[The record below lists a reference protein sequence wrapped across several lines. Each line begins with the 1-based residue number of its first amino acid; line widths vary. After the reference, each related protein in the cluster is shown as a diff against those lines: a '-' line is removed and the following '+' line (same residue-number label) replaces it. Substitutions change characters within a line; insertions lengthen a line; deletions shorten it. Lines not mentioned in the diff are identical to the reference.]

1 MSLDGCRSSPDR
13 WTSPVIR
20 LGIVIILLATLV
32 GTVSA
37 TTIESEE
44 EIIRLGEQ
52 TEVTIHVNYSELTSQ
67 QVSLLI
73 PSGHSPQQLQAHD
86 SQGNELD
93 CEFNDVDSEILCE
106 PASFNTTYNVT
117 VEYTTPNDLSQEE
130 GYLEFNHVQ
139 RILIPTERY
148 RLRVVLPEGYGLV
161 EEGNV
166 EPLSPGDARRGS
178 DEGGR
183 QFTVTWEEDGLGLG
197 DVQRYQLKYQEL
209 RVFEDIFPDHLSFI
223 AALILILV
231 SLTLYVYVKRRQEE
245 GDTIASIMPV
255 LKDDEQEALRYII
268 DQGGDCEQKAL
279 VDNLDYSKAKVSRLV
294 TDLEERNLIEKVK
307 EGRKNRL
314 ILTKE
319 VGNIEAED

>member
-1 MSLDGCRSSPDR
+1 MSPDGCRSSLDR
-13 WTSPVIR
+13 RACSLVR
-20 LGIVIILLATLV
+20 LGVVFVFLIAFF
-32 GTVSA
+32 GTASA

-52 TEVTIHVNYSELTSQ
+52 TEVMINVNYSELTSER
-67 QVSLLI
+67 VSLLI
-73 PSGHSPQQLQAHD
+73 PAGHSPQQLQAHD

-93 CEFNDVDSEILCE
+93 CEFNDVDSEILCD

-117 VEYTTPNDLSQEE
+117 VEYTTPNDLSQQE
-130 GYLEFNHVQ
+130 GYLEFTHVQ
-139 RILIPTERY
+139 RILIPTDRY
-148 RLRVVLPEGYGLV
+148 RLRVILPEGYGLL
-161 EEGNV
+161 EEENV
-166 EPLSPGDARRGS
+166 EPLSPPDALRGS

-183 QFTVTWEEDGLGLG
+183 QFTVTWEEQDLGLG
-197 DVQRYQLKYQEL
+197 DVQRYQIKYQEL
-209 RVFEDIFPDHLSFI
+209 RVFEDIFPDHLSFV
-223 AALILILV
+223 AALILVLM
-231 SLTLYVYVKRRQEE
+231 SLALYIYVKRRQDE

-268 DQGGDCEQKAL
+268 DQDGDCEQKAL
-279 VDNLDYSKAKVSRLV
+279 VENLDYSKAKVSRLV
-294 TDLEERNLIEKVK
+294 TDLKERNLIEKVK

>member
-1 MSLDGCRSSPDR
+1 MSLDGRRSSPDR
-13 WTSPVIR
+13 WTSSIAR
-20 LGIVIILLATLV
+20 LGILFLLVLTVL
-32 GTVSA
+32 GTASA

-52 TEVTIHVNYSELTSQ
+52 TDVTIHVNYSELTSE

-73 PSGHSPQQLQAHD
+73 PAGHSPQQLQARD
-86 SQGNELD
+86 SQGRELE
-93 CEFNDVDSEILCE
+93 CEFNDVDSEILCD

-117 VEYTTPNDLSQEE
+117 VEYTTPTDLSQEE

-148 RLRVVLPEGYGLV
+148 RLHVVLPEGYGLV
-161 EEGNV
+161 EEESV
-166 EPLSPGDARRGS
+166 EPLSPSDARRGS

-183 QFTVTWEEDGLGLG
+183 QFTVTWEDDGLGLG
-197 DVQRYQLKYQEL
+197 DVQRYQIKYQEL

-223 AALILILV
+223 AALTLVLV
-231 SLTLYVYVKRRQEE
+231 SLALYLYVKRRQEE

-279 VDNLDYSKAKVSRLV
+279 VDNLEYSKAKVSRLV

-319 VGNIEAED
+319 IGNIDAED